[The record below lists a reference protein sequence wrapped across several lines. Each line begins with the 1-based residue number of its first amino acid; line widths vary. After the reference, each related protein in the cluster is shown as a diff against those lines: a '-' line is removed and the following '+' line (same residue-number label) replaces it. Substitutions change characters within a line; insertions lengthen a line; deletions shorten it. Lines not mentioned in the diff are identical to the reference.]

1 MGKGKKPKG
10 EEEVLGQIFDFIFK
24 EAKKRPDKRKPIKST
39 GISTSK
45 EVVDGLAAALEQP
58 GMYVTDQILSNM
70 NDALTIEFARI
81 NADEGGA
88 NKAKLTTTSLIG
100 FLDDPNKFF
109 DKPKNASK
117 MGIREATR
125 AAFLGRVHQGLV
137 ANAWAHK
144 YNLDLDAK
152 KAIRMHYQADSSGSE
167 AEAGRAFASAS
178 AFAISGGDD
187 NSRKNYVASR
197 SAALV
202 GREMFGRSGWES
214 MNDERKAALQKAI
227 IRGNDAVK
235 DYLSTT
241 YSGPSARLAGI
252 ALSNYDL
259 LRKDIGLVD
268 PAKKLNKPIDVFDQK
283 IYNTLETRNI
293 EGRIEDMK
301 MYLARNPRMSI
312 NDKAKVEAGID
323 KLGQALVIV
332 SGNHVDLG
340 NINAAKIALQ
350 SKITGYKSSL
360 AAAQKAGDKNQI
372 KYYKEQI
379 RNLQEGDRELNNMR
393 FWGTIGKYE
402 GLAGSL
408 KDVLGEGLAPNAISS
423 VLDGSFYDRNR
434 NSFAL
439 PVTDKNKGKF
449 GSYSWYLKDENGV
462 KQLAKHDEEITILT
476 ADITDL
482 SKLKGAARTTASMR
496 NNFNVMMTNI
506 YYLTPRAILR
516 TLFVNGE
523 GFVYLSYKTSQNA
536 LKKLG
541 KAGLDFDRLMKDSA
555 YRKSLKALGVD
566 ANSLYLTRGLA
577 QIFSFGQRKRDMIKT
592 WMDDHLF
599 KQLRQKIYNS
609 LIKKITDTEAL
620 ALLEKWLV
628 KGGFET
634 IAKALVIGILDAL
647 GIAATGGLG
656 SFLVPI
662 LSALVV
668 DVLYGAVKIIAQV
681 ILLVGLGIIGFIILG
696 FSNDKKNFDSQT
708 YAYTNVVPGDVVSN
722 PNFSGTSPIIGE
734 DDPTNNLGNFVGGSL
749 PAGEKCLLGS
759 SGSFH
764 CSQGPFSEK
773 ATPTSLPPSHANVAA
788 IDVTGVQY
796 FYAPAFC
803 GNNNC
808 KVTYVGEAKC
818 YAGSAGGMMKF
829 TATYGG
835 NTYEFSLI
843 HVQPGVGSGASLS
856 SGQRVARVMTRE
868 ETTKACSSGMHI
880 HIQTKMNGKA
890 VDPREVLNSN
900 PSSGGFS
907 CSINECP
914 HKV

>member
-24 EAKKRPDKRKPIKST
+24 EAKKKPDKRKPLKFT

-70 NDALTIEFARI
+70 NDALTIEFGRI
-81 NADEGGA
+81 NADESGT

-109 DKPKNASK
+109 DKPKNAAK
-117 MGIREATR
+117 MGIREATK

-152 KAIRMHYQADSSGSE
+152 KAIRMHYQADSSGRE

-214 MNDERKAALQKAI
+214 MSEERKAELQKAI
-227 IRGNDAVK
+227 IRGKDAVK
-235 DYLSTT
+235 DYLGTT
-241 YSGPSARLAGI
+241 YTGSSARLAGM
-252 ALSNYDL
+252 ALSKYDL
-259 LRKDIGLVD
+259 LSKT
-268 PAKKLNKPIDVFDQK
+268 LNKPIDVFDNK
-283 IYNTLETRNI
+283 TYNSLEARNL
-293 EGRIEDMK
+293 EGRIEDMR
-301 MYLARNPRMSI
+301 MYLRRNPGMSI

-340 NINAAKIALQ
+340 DINAAKIALQ
-350 SKITGYKSSL
+350 SKISGYKSSL
-360 AAAQKAGDKNQI
+360 SAAQKAGDKNQI

-379 RNLQEGDRELNNMR
+379 RNLKEGDRELNNMR

-408 KDVLGEGLAPNAISS
+408 KDVLGEGLAPNAITS
-423 VLDGSFYDRNR
+423 VLDGSFYDKYR

-449 GSYSWYLKDENGV
+449 GSYSWYLKDEKGV
-462 KQLAKHDEEITILT
+462 KKLEKHDEEITILT
-476 ADITDL
+476 ADLADL
-482 SKLKGAARTTASMR
+482 SKLTGAARNKAAMR

-506 YYLTPRAILR
+506 YYLTPRSILR

-536 LKKLG
+536 LAKLG
-541 KAGLDFDRLMKDSA
+541 KAGLDFDKLMKDGA
-555 YRKSLKALGVD
+555 YRKSLRAMGVD

-681 ILLVGLGIIGFIILG
+681 ILLVGLGMIGFIILG

-708 YAYTNVVPGDVVSN
+708 YAYTNVVPGEVVTN
-722 PNFSGTSPIIGE
+722 PNFKGTSPIVQP
-734 DDPTNNLGNFVGGSL
+734 DDPSNIGNFVGGTL
-749 PAGEKCLLGS
+749 PDGEKCLLG

-764 CSQGPFSEK
+764 CSQGPYGSY
-773 ATPTSLPPSHANVAA
+773 SHQKVAA
-788 IDVTGVQY
+788 IDVTGVNY

-808 KVTYVGEAKC
+808 KVTYS
-818 YAGSAGGMMKF
+818 GSTSCTNGYAGGMMIF
-829 TATYGG
+829 TASYGG
-835 NTYEFSLI
+835 NTYEFKLI
-843 HVQPGVGSGASLS
+843 HVQPGAGNGATLS
-856 SGQRVARVMTRE
+856 SGQRVARVMTVQ
-868 ETTKACSSGMHI
+868 ETTNACSSGMHL
-880 HIQTKMNGKA
+880 HLQTKMNGS
-890 VDPREVLNSN
+890 VVNPRDVLSNST
-900 PSSGGFS
+900 SSGGFS
-907 CSINECP
+907 CSVSVCDP
-914 HKV
+914 